1 MKRRQFI
8 QNTIGLGLVT
18 LAGENLFASSSAGMK
33 EIIERG
39 DILRKAPPAEG
50 KPWLA
55 LYQGNGRLG
64 TCAGP
69 FGLHV
74 SPHAKTAY
82 SLHGATRFTH
92 MKHHI
97 RGRFNADYLLPAG
110 FLYWENEPASVN
122 AYEQHQSFYDG
133 TIITK
138 FSGNDFAINITCWI
152 DNVQRDMAGY
162 IINVKGN
169 CPDVILEI
177 PRQLP
182 VMYDQQVQQVVEDEL
197 KGNIYKAVISCLNAH
212 SVLQLRSSALME
224 KTENGLKIKLR
235 QGSNEILVAINGDL
249 SISEGQSL
257 QQTVNAW
264 HEVWQQTAWLDLP
277 DDAAQKVWV
286 RSLAYTLYSHNDDG
300 FGCSPPT
307 GLVGNGW
314 PFPFPFDSACR
325 HLLLLMTGHV
335 AAARRWIEYYY
346 SRFDGLKVYTKR
358 LMKSDGIF
366 MPHVFPYGTAND
378 YHIPEVPNHYYYPVY
393 NSALLVRLVDHTATM
408 VNDSG
413 WTKTYAVPL
422 IREAANFYLAHLKKG
437 NDGRWHMH
445 IVPSIS
451 LDESGSTN
459 KPDYLSGLISA
470 QYVLQ
475 TAVGYGLD
483 KSGVMQTILR
493 DGFAFAPLLAENG
506 LYLNHPG
513 LTSSS
518 FSKQKH
524 PDQLFA
530 LVHTPL
536 GDKIDPAHQKAHT
549 LRYDITIEASKPRF
563 LGHTLG
569 EFILAST
576 RMHDAEAWKKD
587 WSNIL
592 PAKYADPE
600 LIQFYE
606 STGNTLAFYVT
617 THGLFAQSLLENIV
631 STWWQR
637 LDLCACIPW
646 QGKIRFGNIP
656 TLAGVT
662 VSGEFENGRGKATL
676 AAWKNASFNYEKQAI
691 NMKKGDRKIV
701 AIQRR
706 ITR

>member
-1 MKRRQFI
+1 
-8 QNTIGLGLVT
+8 
-18 LAGENLFASSSAGMK
+18 
-33 EIIERG
+33 
-39 DILRKAPPAEG
+39 
-50 KPWLA
+50 
-55 LYQGNGRLG
+55 
-64 TCAGP
+64 
-69 FGLHV
+69 
-74 SPHAKTAY
+74 
-82 SLHGATRFTH
+82 
-92 MKHHI
+92 
-97 RGRFNADYLLPAG
+97 
-110 FLYWENEPASVN
+110 
-122 AYEQHQSFYDG
+122 
-133 TIITK
+133 
-138 FSGNDFAINITCWI
+138 
-152 DNVQRDMAGY
+152 MAGY

-257 QQTVNAW
+257 QQTINAW

-300 FGCSPPT
+300 FGCSPPA

-422 IREAANFYLAHLKKG
+422 IREAANFYLAHLKKATTAAG
-437 NDGRWHMH
+437 TCILFPVSVSMNQ
-445 IVPSIS
+445 VAPIS
-451 LDESGSTN
+451 PIICL
-459 KPDYLSGLISA
+459 
-470 QYVLQ
+470 VL
-475 TAVGYGLD
+475 
-483 KSGVMQTILR
+483 
-493 DGFAFAPLLAENG
+493 
-506 LYLNHPG
+506 
-513 LTSSS
+513 
-518 FSKQKH
+518 
-524 PDQLFA
+524 
-530 LVHTPL
+530 
-536 GDKIDPAHQKAHT
+536 
-549 LRYDITIEASKPRF
+549 
-563 LGHTLG
+563 
-569 EFILAST
+569 
-576 RMHDAEAWKKD
+576 
-587 WSNIL
+587 
-592 PAKYADPE
+592 
-600 LIQFYE
+600 
-606 STGNTLAFYVT
+606 
-617 THGLFAQSLLENIV
+617 
-631 STWWQR
+631 
-637 LDLCACIPW
+637 
-646 QGKIRFGNIP
+646 
-656 TLAGVT
+656 
-662 VSGEFENGRGKATL
+662 
-676 AAWKNASFNYEKQAI
+676 
-691 NMKKGDRKIV
+691 
-701 AIQRR
+701 
-706 ITR
+706 